1 MADNVKKATKLEA
14 HEAEKM
20 DRSKM
25 GVALVNPP
33 ADPDVEAQAQW
44 ALVECP
50 WCASVVRIWYY
61 SSVYAWYTC
70 GVCGGAFQA

>member
-1 MADNVKKATKLEA
+1 MSENVKKATRIEA
-14 HEAEKM
+14 TVAQTM

-25 GVALVNPP
+25 GVALVKP
-33 ADPDVEAQAQW
+33 AEAEVEAQAEW